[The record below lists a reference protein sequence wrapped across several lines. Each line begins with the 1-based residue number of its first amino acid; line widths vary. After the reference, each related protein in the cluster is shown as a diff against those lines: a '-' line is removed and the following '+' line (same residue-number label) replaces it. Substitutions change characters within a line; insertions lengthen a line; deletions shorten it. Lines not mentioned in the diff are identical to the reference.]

1 MSVSDIL
8 AQAPLLVSTVL
19 SKQKNMGQPPLVPFI
34 TTIKPLE
41 TGDVVIEVSTCV
53 RS

>member
-19 SKQKNMGQPPLVPFI
+19 SKQKNMGQPPLGPFI

-41 TGDVVIEVSTCV
+41 TGDVVIEVSTGV